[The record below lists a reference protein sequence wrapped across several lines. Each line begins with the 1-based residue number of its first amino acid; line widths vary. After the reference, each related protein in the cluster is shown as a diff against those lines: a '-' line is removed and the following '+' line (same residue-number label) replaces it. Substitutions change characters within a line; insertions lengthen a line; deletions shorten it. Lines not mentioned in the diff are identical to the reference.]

1 MKQSTR
7 LLSILLAMVML
18 IGVLSVG
25 VSAEKIG
32 LTKSAVAYDSIDDAV
47 LTPQQVST
55 IIMDLLDNE
64 LLPSAGLGTID
75 LSIAGSLRTDTVNH
89 LIADLVS
96 ISGGA
101 AWAIA
106 KALLGDIGDL
116 NFGALKTGSNPYQRS
131 HGDLTLF
138 YQLIQFLND
147 NRSIL
152 GKIAYGIGVTN
163 GIGFGVAASAVG
175 DVDLNITDM
184 LRGLLFD
191 ELLLGSYA
199 YPEES
204 DVGYYTTPPS
214 TVYTDWEDL
223 STKPFTSADAMVN
236 KAIENLLKTPQD
248 KVSTLVEGKV
258 VRKYDPDSV
267 ILPTVTAAQVNL
279 NTNSVFSLLDG
290 IIQLAYNTLATE
302 PLNHD
307 LKRLL
312 MKETDV
318 EFNEIKNPSAG
329 LLSAFAAV
337 EATGIKNYFVNA
349 ATFKYNDNWYFS
361 DYVTRGVDANSD
373 GITDTDL
380 EGTEITEKVRRFFKA
395 DLSDV
400 DELFD
405 IINWDYEFTETTY
418 DFAAGKATYGSIV
431 GQLNHLIYVI
441 LDTVLSAQAKS
452 DIAAFLN
459 DGNGFYIDG
468 DNSNFPTNL
477 IRIIKYALC
486 TYTNKFFYKNPDY
499 VDENGVALPAFV
511 ADVKAC
517 ASIEELVAYIAI
529 PLMKDILPEMILP
542 VAFTD
547 GLEIEQVAA
556 LALREAISDITPALN
571 FDSRIFKADTLT
583 SATGRELAVLDQA
596 GWQDLILD
604 MGLNLAVIYLDNVTN
619 INLDTDAAAAIYAQA
634 GWRSLLEE
642 VVDWAVG
649 YIGSGSTSVLVG
661 LDPTTLGSVRGTYN
675 GNAFTI
681 LTTAL
686 NKLLP
691 LGFICGP
698 AVNTTTGV
706 LDVDTLFWQLYDA
719 ICDLDLASLLSL
731 FGRSTAP
738 NNFLAQTNIIKQ
750 VLDILNRILN
760 VLFNDA
766 TILQNTAS
774 LDNAILNQAN
784 LKQTIIDLLLALNT
798 RKAPILT
805 NLFPVLAKF
814 ISDWGGEQVL
824 ANPIIGLENRVA
836 TTNGALTDATFTI
849 ANGAK
854 GVWRSYMDGSTRVQD
869 NQYKCQITS
878 VTCTATAGT
887 VSNIRLS
894 TTAALDYGQSLTVT
908 YNVASVPAAGGVA
921 LFNIKYK
928 VFDEDG
934 NAMSN
939 GKVFEANRYTYLS
952 QNPTDEGTMRIIAES
967 SYVGNSAYCRLYS
980 PRYVSIE
987 GAVETLPNLR
997 TYRFDHQFSTQASR
1011 SWARIN
1017 STTPA
1022 TQNGITLGTVA
1033 KQEMKVDESFDYYSF
1048 TVNAATYDAA
1058 VTAGT
1063 ITSGTTLTWAV
1074 NGTVKG
1080 KDFAKEKSGTQNLQV
1095 KFYNNADVD
1104 ECKEITN
1111 RETGN
1116 VKIASDYKTGTVYAD
1131 KVLKSTPG
1139 TEEDPQMTNFTATG
1153 VDPETEETVTVIDG
1167 AQAWAT
1173 YVSALNNAIRH
1184 AYQAWNANSVYAHKA
1199 AYEALRI
1206 ATNDVNY
1213 CKKTSYELAQEGGE
1227 NNDTA
1232 VEALKTLY
1240 EGYED
1245 NLDSYKD
1252 YMLYRFNR
1260 YEDNARSA
1268 RNLINIYKRATAVI
1282 DTKVFPYINISV
1294 TELNQLLALDTTY
1307 APYISAL
1314 LEDRTPE
1321 EIEGSGKAKAEAFK
1335 TYVGGYTAL
1344 DVNQISNLLQRTYA
1358 RLLPREGGTKTE
1370 YLAAEIASALAIY
1383 GSAATSTTYSEK
1395 SWARYLDRLAT
1406 AQAELAAP
1414 KNNQTVFDAKYHLQ
1428 RAVNGLILIE
1438 DGADYSGLEDAIA
1451 AAQAVLANHT
1461 DFLKGQNKV
1470 IGLVIAALGRTLD
1483 DVNLF
1488 PGAALD
1494 VVDTPYALD
1503 DQDRIDDA
1511 ELKLRMAL
1519 SNVRYATTA
1528 IDPNAG
1534 ATTENQTE
1542 NDAYYAFVP
1551 ANLAIANVYGYL
1563 NAITVPANVTDVL
1576 PVTITPNATNAG
1588 TGTVVTYYGK
1598 LGGVSIPVASYS
1610 VVVIGDVTGDSAIDS
1625 ADAMLADLV
1634 VNTHKEVDGAFLKAA
1649 LADPAT
1655 AAGGIVT
1662 IEALG
1667 VILNIAVGAAA

>member
-96 ISGGA
+96 ISGGF
-101 AWAIA
+101 AWNVA

-163 GIGFGVAASAVG
+163 GISFGVAASAVG

-184 LRGLLFD
+184 FMGLLFD

-214 TVYTDWEDL
+214 TVYTDWEHL

-418 DFAAGKATYGSIV
+418 DFAAGKTTYGSLI
-431 GQLNHLIYVI
+431 GQLNHLVYVI

-486 TYTNKFFYKNPDY
+486 TYTNKFFYKNPAY

-869 NQYKCQITS
+869 NQYKVQITS
-878 VTCTATAGT
+878 VTCTTTAGT

-894 TTAALDYGQSLTVT
+894 TTAALDYGQGMTVT
-908 YNVASVPAAGGVA
+908 YNVTGVPAAGATAV
-921 LFNIKYK
+921 FSINYK

-934 NAMSN
+934 VAMSGGKIFN
-939 GKVFEANRYTYLS
+939 MKKYTYISYNPSDADKWVQAVNRGKVYGYTVTPMYIALES
-952 QNPTDEGTMRIIAES
+952 VVTALPEKTTYVFKDEYTTK
-967 SYVGNSAYCRLYS
+967 Y
-980 PRYVSIE
+980 
-987 GAVETLPNLR
+987 AVEPK
-997 TYRFDHQFSTQASR
+997 YAVKSIVGA
-1011 SWARIN
+1011 
-1017 STTPA
+1017 A
-1022 TQNGITLGTVA
+1022 TQSGITLNLIPNELEITTEETKYHQG
-1033 KQEMKVDESFDYYSF
+1033 F
-1048 TVNAATYDAA
+1048 TVNEAAFNAA
-1058 VTAGT
+1058 AL
-1063 ITSGTTLTWAV
+1063 TSGATLTWTPTLFVRDRAV
-1074 NGTVKG
+1074 WGTGGSATGNGTIKVNFYSAEDLG
-1080 KDFAKEKSGTQNLQV
+1080 KV
-1095 KFYNNADVD
+1095 ADLTAD
-1104 ECKEITN
+1104 EAGKA
-1111 RETGN
+1111 RE
-1116 VKIASDYKTGTVYAD
+1116 ASEYKTGTIYAD
-1131 KVLKSTPG
+1131 KILKSTPG
-1139 TEEDPQMTNFTATG
+1139 TIEDPQMTNFTATG
-1153 VDPETEETVTVIDG
+1153 VDPETNLEVTLIDG
-1167 AQAWAT
+1167 ATAWSNYT
-1173 YVSALNNAIRH
+1173 TALSNAVR
-1184 AYQAWNANSVYAHKA
+1184 ASWQVWNANSVYNHA
-1199 AYEALRI
+1199 ACYEALRI

-1213 CKKTSYELAQEGGE
+1213 CKKTSYEIAQEGGE

-1563 NAITVPANVTDVL
+1563 NAIMVPANVTDVL

>member
-75 LSIAGSLRTDTVNH
+75 LSVAGSLRTDTVNH

-96 ISGGA
+96 ISGGF
-101 AWAIA
+101 AWKVA

-152 GKIAYGIGVTN
+152 GKIAYGIGVPN
-163 GIGFGVAASAVG
+163 GISFGVAASAVG

-184 LRGLLFD
+184 LMGLLFD
-191 ELLLGSYA
+191 KLLLGSYA
-199 YPEES
+199 YPEKS

-418 DFAAGKATYGSIV
+418 DFAAGKTTYGSLI

-468 DNSNFPTNL
+468 DNTNLPTNL
-477 IRIIKYALC
+477 LRIARYVLC
-486 TYTNKFFYKNPDY
+486 KYTNKLFYKNPDY

-511 ADVKAC
+511 AYVKAC

-542 VAFTD
+542 VAFTQ
-547 GLEIEQVAA
+547 GLEVEQVAA

-571 FDSRIFKADTLT
+571 FDSRIFKAGTLT

-604 MGLNLAVIYLDNVTN
+604 MALNLAVIYLDNVTN

-719 ICDLDLASLLSL
+719 ICNLDLASLLSL

-814 ISDWGGEQVL
+814 ISDWGGEQKL
-824 ANPIIGLENRVA
+824 ANPIIGLENRVD

-869 NQYKCQITS
+869 NQYKVQITS

-908 YNVASVPAAGGVA
+908 YNVASVPAAGSVA
-921 LFNIKYK
+921 KFNIKYK
-928 VFDEDG
+928 VYDEDNNAMANGKIFETNRSCYISYNKTDAGTRVELSKKKTTLGGTCYLYILTPLYAPFDEG
-934 NAMSN
+934 IEYLPSMSTYHIFADYDN
-939 GKVFEANRYTYLS
+939 GTASGEITS
-952 QNPTDEGTMRIIAES
+952 TSPNPQKGVTLNVLAR
-967 SYVGNSAYCRLYS
+967 SYVDSDTKHA
-980 PRYVSIE
+980 
-987 GAVETLPNLR
+987 
-997 TYRFDHQFSTQASR
+997 
-1011 SWARIN
+1011 
-1017 STTPA
+1017 
-1022 TQNGITLGTVA
+1022 
-1033 KQEMKVDESFDYYSF
+1033 DYQCF
-1048 TVNAATYDAA
+1048 TVNSATYGGI
-1058 VTAGT
+1058 TAGET
-1063 ITSGTTLTWAV
+1063 MTW
-1074 NGTVKG
+1074 TVKG
-1080 KDFAKEKSGTQNLQV
+1080 KAYNKGGTP
-1095 KFYNNADVD
+1095 DG
-1104 ECKEITN
+1104 E
-1111 RETGN
+1111 R
-1116 VKIASDYKTGTVYAD
+1116 TGTLTLKYYSAEFLGEVKSLAGREINNDRKLAEYNTGDCFAD
-1131 KVLKSTPG
+1131 RILITAADA
-1139 TEEDPQMTNFTATG
+1139 TEENPQETNFTTTG
-1153 VDPETEETVTVIDG
+1153 VNEDGDTVTVVNG
-1167 AQAWAT
+1167 TTAWAN

-1184 AYQAWNANSVYAHKA
+1184 AYQAWNANSVYDHKA

-1213 CKKTSYELAQEGGE
+1213 CKKTSYEIAQEGGE

-1321 EIEGSGKAKAEAFK
+1321 EIEGSVKAKAEAFK

-1503 DQDRIDDA
+1503 DQDKIDDA

-1662 IEALG
+1662 IDALSA
-1667 VILNIAVGAAA
+1667 ILNIAVGAAA